1 MRIGNYEMKLFFL
14 HKNVFLVSR
23 FYKKCVGCK
32 FAMDHEKVC
41 IFVIFFGSEMSIIA
55 YIIVVLEV
63 VFVWFY
69 YFWYSFTYQ

>member
-1 MRIGNYEMKLFFL
+1 MRIGNYEMKLFFCIRMCFWL
-14 HKNVFLVSR
+14 ADFTKNVLV
-23 FYKKCVGCK
+23 
-32 FAMDHEKVC
+32 AMDHEKVC